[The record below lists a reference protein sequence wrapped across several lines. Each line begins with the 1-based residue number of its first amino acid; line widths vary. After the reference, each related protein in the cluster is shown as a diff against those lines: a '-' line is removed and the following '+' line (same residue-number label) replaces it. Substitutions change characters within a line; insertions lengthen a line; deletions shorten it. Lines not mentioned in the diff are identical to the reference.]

1 MAMVTMVKCEECG
14 NLAEANDKPTGW
26 ISIDRSRGEC
36 LVEIEFAHGY
46 GLSFTTTGRLDFCN
60 VDCFSEWLHD
70 LPLTE

>member
-1 MAMVTMVKCEECG
+1 MALVTMVKCEKCG

-26 ISIDRSRGEC
+26 ISINGSRDS
-36 LVEIEFAHGY
+36 LIEIEFEVEE

-60 VDCFSEWLHD
+60 MDCFSEWLHD